1 MKEDSERQC
10 REGLALQFFL
20 EIPSGQSGLLVLIRE
35 RLREFGFL
43 GEQRCYLQT
52 LPHLLLE
59 DGKAVLRATV
69 FGHFKEK
76 TEAH

>member
-1 MKEDSERQC
+1 M
-10 REGLALQFFL
+10 
-20 EIPSGQSGLLVLIRE
+20 
-35 RLREFGFL
+35 

-69 FGHFKEK
+69 FGHFEEK
-76 TEAH
+76 NGSTLNLS